1 MDFDHPP
8 AEPLA
13 ALERWLD
20 DARGT
25 DLRNPHAMTLATV
38 DPDGR
43 PSARIVLLKGLDE
56 RGAVFYTNRHS
67 RKGRALDAKP
77 RATLLLHFDA
87 LLRQVCIEGRVTH
100 LDDDEADAYFAS
112 RPRGAQIGAWAS
124 RQSEPVDS
132 RASLEA
138 QVAAVEERFE
148 GQRVPRPP
156 HWMGYRVSLD
166 RIEFWQGRPD
176 RLHDRIVYEPGN
188 GGTWTT
194 IRLCP

>member
-67 RKGRALDAKP
+67 RRDYVQLGVHRTSARRDAP
-77 RATLLLHFDA
+77 PAVTLHKT
-87 LLRQVCIEGRVTH
+87 G
-100 LDDDEADAYFAS
+100 
-112 RPRGAQIGAWAS
+112 
-124 RQSEPVDS
+124 
-132 RASLEA
+132 
-138 QVAAVEERFE
+138 
-148 GQRVPRPP
+148 
-156 HWMGYRVSLD
+156 
-166 RIEFWQGRPD
+166 
-176 RLHDRIVYEPGN
+176 
-188 GGTWTT
+188 
-194 IRLCP
+194 